1 MHRKLIHTFRALG
14 LVLSL
19 ATAAFISVAPSD
31 GVTNAVF
38 VPGVIAAPATVAP
51 QAIAEQAMAQQAIA
65 EQAVT
70 GQAKPRTSSTK
81 AYSRQRRA
89 QAREAMA
96 LPFFSFAQGLRSG
109 NRS

>member
-19 ATAAFISVAPSD
+19 ATAALISAVPAPGPAD
-31 GVTNAVF
+31 AALVRAVD
-38 VPGVIAAPATVAP
+38 AAPAAVAP
-51 QAIAEQAMAQQAIA
+51 QARAGTA
-65 EQAVT
+65 
-70 GQAKPRTSSTK
+70 K

>member
-1 MHRKLIHTFRALG
+1 MHRKLINTFRALG

-19 ATAAFISVAPSD
+19 ATVALVMAVPVTGTNDPAALSD
-31 GVTNAVF
+31 AV
-38 VPGVIAAPATVAP
+38 AAPATVAP
-51 QAIAEQAMAQQAIA
+51 QAE
-65 EQAVT
+65 T
-70 GQAKPRTSSTK
+70 GSAK
-81 AYSRQRRA
+81 AYSRNRRA

>member
-19 ATAAFISVAPSD
+19 ATAALISVAPSN

-51 QAIAEQAMAQQAIA
+51 QAMAGA

-70 GQAKPRTSSTK
+70 GQAKPRTGSAK

>member
-1 MHRKLIHTFRALG
+1 MHRKLINTFHALG

-19 ATAAFISVAPSD
+19 AIAAFIVAVP
-31 GVTNAVF
+31 VTGTNDPAAVGDA
-38 VPGVIAAPATVAP
+38 VAAPATVAP
-51 QAIAEQAMAQQAIA
+51 QAGPGSA
-65 EQAVT
+65 
-70 GQAKPRTSSTK
+70 K
-81 AYSRQRRA
+81 AYSRHRRA

>member
-19 ATAAFISVAPSD
+19 ATAALISAVPAPGPSD
-31 GVTNAVF
+31 AAFARGA
-38 VPGVIAAPATVAP
+38 IAAPAAVAP
-51 QAIAEQAMAQQAIA
+51 QAKAGSA
-65 EQAVT
+65 
-70 GQAKPRTSSTK
+70 K

>member
-19 ATAAFISVAPSD
+19 ATAALITAVSAP
-31 GVTNAVF
+31 GATEAVSTRGT
-38 VPGVIAAPATVAP
+38 VAAPATVAP
-51 QAIAEQAMAQQAIA
+51 EAK
-65 EQAVT
+65 T
-70 GQAKPRTSSTK
+70 GSAK
-81 AYSRQRRA
+81 AHNHHRRA

>member
-19 ATAAFISVAPSD
+19 ATAALISAVPAPGPTGAALVR
-31 GVTNAVF
+31 GVV
-38 VPGVIAAPATVAP
+38 AAPATVAP
-51 QAIAEQAMAQQAIA
+51 QAK
-65 EQAVT
+65 T
-70 GQAKPRTSSTK
+70 GTAK

-96 LPFFSFAQGLRSG
+96 LPFFSFAQGLRSR

>member
-51 QAIAEQAMAQQAIA
+51 QAIAEQA
-65 EQAVT
+65 VT

>member
-1 MHRKLIHTFRALG
+1 MHRKLIHSFCALG

-19 ATAAFISVAPSD
+19 ATAAFIAAVPAPGAPVAVSAR
-31 GVTNAVF
+31 GVAS
-38 VPGVIAAPATVAP
+38 PPATTVST
-51 QAIAEQAMAQQAIA
+51 QA
-65 EQAVT
+65 T
-70 GQAKPRTSSTK
+70 PGSAKA
-81 AYSRQRRA
+81 AYSRHRRA

>member
-1 MHRKLIHTFRALG
+1 MHRKLINTFRALG

-19 ATAAFISVAPSD
+19 ATAVLITVAPAP
-31 GVTNAVF
+31 GVTNVVF

-51 QAIAEQAMAQQAIA
+51 QAMAGQAIA
-65 EQAVT
+65 EHAVT
-70 GQAKPRTSSTK
+70 GQAKPRTGSAK
-81 AYSRQRRA
+81 ANSRHRRA

>member
-14 LVLSL
+14 LALSL
-19 ATAAFISVAPSD
+19 ATAALISAVPAP
-31 GVTNAVF
+31 GPAGAAL
-38 VPGVIAAPATVAP
+38 VPGVDAAPATVAP
-51 QAIAEQAMAQQAIA
+51 QAR
-65 EQAVT
+65 T
-70 GQAKPRTSSTK
+70 GTAK

>member
-19 ATAAFISVAPSD
+19 ATAALITVAPSD

-51 QAIAEQAMAQQAIA
+51 QAIAEQA
-65 EQAVT
+65 VT
-70 GQAKPRTSSTK
+70 GQAKPRTGSAK